1 MVHSTTRKIVFTSAA
16 AAVVLAL
23 TLSGCSSNANT
34 SSTALPKTGSI
45 RILANITPQLTKSYY
60 LGLVAPWV
68 SKHPGVKISIEV
80 PSGNNVQDTL
90 QQELASGSTPDIVA
104 SSLAPLVAPQL
115 VAFPKESW
123 VMNTPLAKE
132 GEVGGKVVQV
142 ATGTQIQSLVF
153 YNKTAFEKAG
163 ITAPPKTVDEYT
175 ADLKALT
182 AAGYVGFDTS
192 GDWVTGA
199 QFEMLAD
206 PSLLTKDNNWFVK
219 KSANSVTFA
228 NSAYSKWLS
237 AYEQWVKDGSLPKS
251 SLGQK
256 YQDTIDAFT
265 SGKAAT
271 YPMGNWAV
279 TAIDAVT
286 KPFEVGVFSSP
297 TFDGKT
303 TNQLSNPAQPYSILK
318 SSKNQALA
326 LDLVKFLVTDKAT
339 VEKSLKSEGNFRK
352 DYSYPASPLSAE
364 VAKILNDAPGVIG
377 GLSTVPGTT
386 PTFGDQLNTTVQ
398 SLMTGK
404 SAASAA
410 ASLDTWWAT
419 NGPTQ

>member
-1 MVHSTTRKIVFTSAA
+1 MIHPTTRKIVFASAA
-16 AAVVLAL
+16 AAVVMAL
-23 TLSGCSSNANT
+23 TLTGCSSN
-34 SSTALPKTGSI
+34 SSTTSTGLPRTGNI

-60 LGLVAPWV
+60 LGLTAPWV
-68 SKHPGVKISIEV
+68 AQHPGVKISIEV
-80 PSGNNVQDTL
+80 PSGDNVQDTL

-115 VAFPKESW
+115 VNFPKESW
-123 VMNTPLAKE
+123 VMSTPLAKQD
-132 GEVGGKVVQV
+132 EVNGQVVQV

-163 ITAPPKTVDEYT
+163 ITTTPKTVAEYT
-175 ADLKALT
+175 ADLKAVT

-206 PSLLTKDNNWFVK
+206 PSLLTTQPNWFVK
-219 KSANSVTFA
+219 KSANSVSFA

-237 AYEQWVKDGSLPKS
+237 AYEQWVQDGSLPKS

-279 TAIDAVT
+279 PAIDAV
-286 KPFEVGVFSSP
+286 KKDFEVGVFSSP

-303 TNQLSNPAQPYSILK
+303 INQLSNPAQPYSILK

-339 VEKSLKSEGNFRK
+339 VAKSLKSEGNFRK
-352 DYSYPASPLSAE
+352 DFTYAGSPLNAD
-364 VAKILNDAPGVIG
+364 VAKILDTAPGVVG
-377 GLSTVPGTT
+377 GLGTVPGTT

-404 SAASAA
+404 SASSAA
-410 ASLDTWWAT
+410 TSLDTWWAT
-419 NGPTQ
+419 NGPTK

>member
-1 MVHSTTRKIVFTSAA
+1 VIHNKTRKVVLASAA
-16 AAVVLAL
+16 AAVVMAI
-23 TLSGCSSNANT
+23 TLSGCSSNTATTT
-34 SSTALPKTGSI
+34 SGLPKTGNI
-45 RILANITPQLTKSYY
+45 RILANITPQLTKDYY
-60 LGLVAPWV
+60 LGLVAPWL

-80 PSGNNVQDTL
+80 PSGDNVQDTL
-90 QQELASGSTPDIVA
+90 QQELASGSTPDMVA

-115 VAFPKESW
+115 VAFPKADW

-132 GEVGGKVVQV
+132 GEVNGQVVQV

-163 ITAPPKTVDEYT
+163 ITEVPKTVDEYT

-206 PSLLTKDNNWFVK
+206 PSLLTAQPNWFVK
-219 KSANSVTFA
+219 KSANTVSFA
-228 NSAYSKWLS
+228 KSAYSQWLS

-256 YQDTIDAFT
+256 YQDTIDSFT

-279 TAIDAVT
+279 PAIDAV
-286 KPFEVGVFSSP
+286 KKNFDVGVFPSP

-303 TNQLSNPAQPYSILK
+303 TRQLSNPAQPYSILK

-339 VEKSLKSEGNFRK
+339 VSKSLKSEGNFRK
-352 DYSYPASPLSAE
+352 DYTYAGSALNAD
-364 VAKILNDAPGVIG
+364 VSKILNTAPGVIG

-404 SAASAA
+404 SASSAA
-410 ASLDTWWAT
+410 ESLDTWWAT
-419 NGPTQ
+419 NGPTK